1 MLPRKRRTKQCT
13 ATPARL
19 HQPLT
24 RADACQALADPSCG
38 RGRPSAGS
46 DDANSDSPVPPYLFS
61 GVTTWITD
69 LIDLFHRQDA
79 LASTAQLRQIQVPRG
94 VVRRRLATGEW
105 IRPAA
110 GVIGLPGPITWE
122 RRVRIALLA
131 SGPSAL
137 ASHGT
142 AARLHR
148 FDGYDRHD
156 GVAVCSIGGAHI
168 HAPDGTRVSR
178 TRSITSRHRLEL
190 PNGLAVVCIPVALV
204 QVASDDG
211 VDAAAR
217 ALDGVLRSGA
227 NPRWI
232 KSVVEGL
239 ARPGLSGPATLLR
252 LLRERVDRRLPRS
265 WFQRLAKRALS
276 TSGLELVDEWPVH
289 DGARLLA
296 ELDLAIP
303 ALKVGVEC
311 QSWSW
316 HATPA
321 AKDRDN
327 RRRRRLREL
336 GWEIV
341 EVWWTDLD
349 RIDEV
354 ARDLVVVVGRRRPS
368 MFDPG

>member
-1 MLPRKRRTKQCT
+1 M
-13 ATPARL
+13 
-19 HQPLT
+19 
-24 RADACQALADPSCG
+24 
-38 RGRPSAGS
+38 
-46 DDANSDSPVPPYLFS
+46 
-61 GVTTWITD
+61 TTWITD
-69 LIDLFHRQDA
+69 LIDLLDRQDA
-79 LASTAQLRQIQVPRG
+79 LVSTAQLRGIQVPRG
-94 VVRRRLATGEW
+94 VVRHRLATGEW
-105 IRPAA
+105 IRPAP

-131 SGPSAL
+131 AGPRAL
-137 ASHGT
+137 AAHGT

-148 FDGYDRHD
+148 FDGYDRHE
-156 GVAVCSIGGAHI
+156 GVSVCSIGGAHI
-168 HAPDGTRVSR
+168 HAPEGTRVSR
-178 TRSITSRHRLEL
+178 TRTVTSRHRLEL

-204 QVASDDG
+204 QVAADDG
-211 VDAAAR
+211 ADAAAR

-232 KSVVEGL
+232 TTVVGEL
-239 ARPGLSGPATLLR
+239 ARPGLSGPATVVR
-252 LLRERVDRRLPRS
+252 LLSERVDRRLPRS

-276 TSGLELVDEWPVH
+276 TDEWVFVDEWPVH
-289 DGARLLA
+289 DGTRLLA

-311 QSWSW
+311 QSWAW

-341 EVWWTDLD
+341 DVWWTDLD

-354 ARDLVVVVGRRRPS
+354 ARDLDLVVERRRPS
-368 MFDPG
+368 LFGPG